1 MTSPVIPELLFVLF
15 QKQVAGMKTKQKL
28 VFLTGAGISAESGIR
43 TFRASDG
50 LWNGHRI
57 EDVASRMGWGKSR
70 EKVLEF
76 YNQRRAEVL
85 AASPNAGHLACAE
98 LEKDFEVIVV
108 TQNIDDLHERAGS
121 TRVFHLHGEILKGQ
135 SSKNP
140 NLVFPLDGPVIRIG
154 DKSTDGSQVRPHVV
168 WFEESVLRMKEATK
182 AVREADVFIVCGTS
196 LVVSPA
202 AGLAQLP
209 RPSAPLY
216 LIDPTPPTLP
226 DGNWTVIAEPA
237 SSGMQR
243 LMRLLRGG

>member
-1 MTSPVIPELLFVLF
+1 VVEKVVARLADGPGPER
-15 QKQVAGMKTKQKL
+15 KKL

-57 EDVASRMGWGKSR
+57 EDVATPRGW
-70 EKVLEF
+70 EKAPANVLAF

-98 LEKDFEVIVV
+98 LEMDFEVTVV
-108 TQNIDDLHERAGS
+108 TQNIDDLHERADS
-121 TRVFHLHGEILKGQ
+121 PRVFHLHGEILKGQ
-135 SSKNP
+135 SSKNS
-140 NLVFPLDGPVIRIG
+140 NLVFPLEGPIIRIG
-154 DKSTDGSQVRPHVV
+154 DKSPDGSQVRPHVV
-168 WFEESVLRMKEATK
+168 WFEEPVLRMKEATK
-182 AVREADVFIVCGTS
+182 AARDADVFVVCGTS
-196 LVVSPA
+196 LAVFPA

-209 RPSAPLY
+209 RPGTPLY
-216 LIDPTPPTLP
+216 LIDPNPPTLP

-237 SSGMQR
+237 SSGVQR